1 MTASGIAYLD
11 TSALVKLVRTEAE
24 SDALRIFVAATTR
37 RLSSRIAQVELRRA
51 VARVARPGDL
61 DQVTAVLD
69 GLQFVELDA
78 GIGAAAAAVGPPTLK
93 SLDAIHLASALVLG
107 PELEAMVTYDRR
119 LADAGRAAGLV
130 VVAPD

>member
-1 MTASGIAYLD
+1 VTAPGVAYFD

-24 SDALRIFVAATTR
+24 SEALRTFVAATTR
-37 RLSSRIAQVELRRA
+37 RLSSRIAQVELMRA
-51 VARVARPGDL
+51 IGRVAQPGDL
-61 DQVTAVLD
+61 DQATAVLD

-78 GIGAAAAAVGPPTLK
+78 GIGASAAAIGPPTLK
-93 SLDAIHLASALVLG
+93 SLDAIHLASALALG
-107 PELEAMVTYDRR
+107 PELGAMVTYHAR